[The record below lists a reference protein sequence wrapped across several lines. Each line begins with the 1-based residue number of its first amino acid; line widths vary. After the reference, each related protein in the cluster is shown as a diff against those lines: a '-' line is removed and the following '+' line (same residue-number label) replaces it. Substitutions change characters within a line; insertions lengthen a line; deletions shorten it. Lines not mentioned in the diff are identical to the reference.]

1 MNVITYPVI
10 ELPMHPKMIV
20 NEHTRLSGRQWM
32 IKVKMRFVYNFL
44 DLVHVFIQSGVF
56 TRQRKNMELFN

>member
-1 MNVITYPVI
+1 MNVITYPMT

-20 NEHTRLSGRQWM
+20 NVHTRLSGRQWM

-56 TRQRKNMELFN
+56 T